1 MENVIAIARAM
12 LRGLIDSLKGTLII
26 FYLDK
31 NIKERAQNVS
41 PNKESSSSRRKDML
55 HKDSSSKL
63 SQRHEPEP
71 KVMKRTLQ
79 CCALN
84 GGVFCLSILIFEQ
97 VLLPTLRYLLLF
109 LFGDS
114 PSTGKSVWRWLSLC
128 LSCTFGVFWVLPLF
142 LLSKIVNSLWFQS
155 ANALVVL
162 SSTPEDGEIEVRIS
176 DIADSA
182 YRYSRGRPQL
192 LSSVSKLIADTLF
205 SILVQALFLVQGLVV
220 SMLPI
225 VVLSDLLSLLHMCML
240 YSLYAFEYKW
250 FNMGWELHRRL
261 TFIEN
266 NWPYFFGFGLPLAVL
281 TSLPSSYIIS
291 GCVFSILFPLF
302 IISGNEAEP
311 VTGVCDYPLQLFTPV
326 IAISN
331 MLFNRTI
338 GPKSAGKGSVSR
350 PLALSSASLKPILWD
365 DRREG
370 GRCGVASQPTKVSF
384 RANKNR
390 WIMETVDDNSG
401 RFFTDSLASAPS
413 LSPSAS
419 APSLL
424 PPSAS
429 APSLLPT
436 SSSTPS
442 LSPSASLP
450 SLPLGLSA
458 VSPPS
463 ASAPSLPPPSASAPS
478 LPLGLSAIPLSR
490 ALHRL
495 SSRPQHFISPAS
507 ALSFFLGPQCR
518 LSQALALS
526 FFLGPQCRL
535 SQALALSFFP
545 GPQCRLSQALALSF
559 FPGPQCRLS
568 QALALSFFPGPQCRL
583 SQALALSFFPGPQ
596 CRLSQALA
604 LSFFPGPQC
613 RLSQALA
620 LSFFPGPQCRLSQAL
635 ALSFFPGP
643 QCRLSQALALSFFPG
658 PQCRLSQALALSFFP
673 GPQCRL
679 SQALALSFFPGPQCR
694 LSWTAI
700 KFFLTNKH

>member
-1 MENVIAIARAM
+1 MLYSKSCNGDLGAKEEYFKGYAIARAM

-63 SQRHEPEP
+63 SQRHEP
-71 KVMKRTLQ
+71 
-79 CCALN
+79 
-84 GGVFCLSILIFEQ
+84 
-97 VLLPTLRYLLLF
+97 
-109 LFGDS
+109 
-114 PSTGKSVWRWLSLC
+114 ST
-128 LSCTFGVFWVLPLF
+128 
-142 LLSKIVNSLWFQS
+142 
-155 ANALVVL
+155 A
-162 SSTPEDGEIEVRIS
+162 EDGEIE

-311 VTGVCDYPLQLFTPV
+311 VTGVCDFPLQLFTPV

-338 GPKSAGKGSVSR
+338 GPKSASKRSVTLGYLR
-350 PLALSSASLKPILWD
+350 PLALTSASLKSILWD
-365 DRREG
+365 GGREG
-370 GRCGVASQPTKVSF
+370 ERRGVAPQPTEVF
-384 RANKNR
+384 VRANKKR
-390 WIMETVDDNSG
+390 WITETVDGASYRTG
-401 RFFTDSLASAPS
+401 LVEKSAVSPPSASAPS

-419 APSLL
+419 APSLPL
-424 PPSAS
+424 RPQRPLSHPPR
-429 APSLLPT
+429 PQRRLSLLA
-436 SSSTPS
+436 SVLS
-442 LSPSASLP
+442 LSRGLCIVSLP
-450 SLPLGLSA
+450 GLSTLSLRPQRYLFSLGLNLDSLPQASTLYFFLG
-458 VSPPS
+458 PQC
-463 ASAPSLPPPSASAPS
+463 
-478 LPLGLSAIPLSR
+478 
-490 ALHRL
+490 RL
-495 SSRPQHFISPAS
+495 SQAS
-507 ALSFFLGPQCR
+507 VLYFFPGPQCR

-535 SQALALSFFP
+535 SQALAL
-545 GPQCRLSQALALSF
+545 
-559 FPGPQCRLS
+559 
-568 QALALSFFPGPQCRL
+568 
-583 SQALALSFFPGPQ
+583 
-596 CRLSQALA
+596 
-604 LSFFPGPQC
+604 
-613 RLSQALA
+613 
-620 LSFFPGPQCRLSQAL
+620 
-635 ALSFFPGP
+635 
-643 QCRLSQALALSFFPG
+643 
-658 PQCRLSQALALSFFP
+658 
-673 GPQCRL
+673 
-679 SQALALSFFPGPQCR
+679 
-694 LSWTAI
+694 
-700 KFFLTNKH
+700 